1 MATTPLVTG
10 IPGTDQSRLKWRH
23 FLVRNHPCME
33 ITVKTFLELN
43 IAKREPG
50 VFFSSCIR
58 SFTDAELLYEID
70 VDQNLETVDIG
81 LHSMHDKY
89 VWSQKRVYFIYD
101 EDGKQFL
108 RSVPR
113 NQI

>member
-1 MATTPLVTG
+1 
-10 IPGTDQSRLKWRH
+10 
-23 FLVRNHPCME
+23 ME
-33 ITVKTFLELN
+33 MTVKTFLELN

-58 SFTDAELLYEID
+58 SFTDTELLYEID
-70 VDQNLETVDIG
+70 VDQNLETVDVG
-81 LHSMHDKY
+81 LYSMHDKY